1 MSVPE
6 QREAV
11 VVDIESRRK
20 RPDDRVH
27 VTQRQLADRALW
39 LARRAGRWS
48 VRRLVRLPR
57 GILYEVKYTWRG
69 FTIVFAVW
77 KDWVTLA
84 RLTALIDEEA
94 SFASKNGLAFN
105 TRKRRQRD
113 QDVKRNSLVTS
124 IVVTAFVAA
133 VGVLTFLYGEY
144 VAWGVLLSTI
154 LLFDG
159 IGHVKEPE
167 PVNPERPITPLEP
180 GVSIRKLQASVQDVL
195 GKAKPPVRLTFH
207 GQRWLPHGVELDV
220 HTADRITDD
229 HLTRLE
235 RHLQAGEGMITLVN
249 DKKNAA
255 APILRLFWV
264 DPLAGK
270 VTPTRREP
278 FSLTCTEPFELTR
291 MDDGTRG
298 RILFL
303 GNHVFV
309 VGRSG
314 SGKSSGLWTIL
325 DHLVDCR
332 DAEVDGI
339 DLTNGPVFG
348 AYRRVMRRVAYSS
361 SDAHVIL
368 DEAIDLAYERNARLN
383 AGMDADEDGLA
394 DENFVV
400 GDSPSD
406 RARFVIIDEY
416 STLAQDDDLRAKAHR
431 LLEVGRK
438 ARVHAILSS
447 PSPDKRSN
455 KSTAPVVQTMVKI
468 VFGIPFAQITNVL
481 GPGSVDEGWRPD
493 RFVPSSIDDPH
504 DSGKAYV
511 QSGDHGRPVVQ
522 RFDRLEPEEIRERN
536 RARRQALKDKIK
548 NTALVPVLRLLVD
561 AFEGANWPSRL
572 STDAIL
578 KSDTSG
584 RWTAKGIHAALRE
597 IPGCTLEAKP
607 MQIGERN
614 LRGFAREDLEAHV
627 SRD

>member
-1 MSVPE
+1 MNVPE

-11 VVDIESRRK
+11 VVDLDSKRRG
-20 RPDDRVH
+20 RDDRPS
-27 VTQRQLADRALW
+27 VTQRQIADRALW

-48 VRRLVRLPR
+48 VRKVIRLPR
-57 GILYEVKYTWRG
+57 GILYEIRYTWRG

-77 KDWVTLA
+77 KSWVTVA
-84 RLTALIDEEA
+84 HRTALLDEEA
-94 SFASKNGLAFN
+94 AFARKNGLAFN
-105 TRKRRQRD
+105 TRQRRQRD
-113 QDVKRNSLVTS
+113 QDVKRNSLVTL
-124 IVVTAFVAA
+124 IVVAAFVVG
-133 VGVLTFLYGEY
+133 VGVLTFLYGKY
-144 VAWGVLLSTI
+144 VVWGVLLSTI

-180 GVSIRKLQASVQDVL
+180 GVSIRKLQESIKDIL
-195 GKAKPPVRLTFH
+195 WMAKPPVRLTFH

-220 HTADRITDD
+220 HTAERITDD

-255 APILRLFWV
+255 APTLRLFWI
-264 DPLAGK
+264 DPLLGK
-270 VTPTRREP
+270 VTPPRREP

-314 SGKSSGLWTIL
+314 SGKSSGLWTII

-368 DEAIDLAYERNARLN
+368 DEAIDLALERNARLN

-400 GDSPSD
+400 GDAASD
-406 RARFVIIDEY
+406 RARFIVIDEY

-431 LLEVGRK
+431 LLEIGRK

-493 RFVPSSIDDPH
+493 RFMPSSIDSPH

-536 RARRQALKDKIK
+536 RVRRQALRDRI
-548 NTALVPVLRLLVD
+548 VLPPAVKLLRD
-561 AFEGANWPSRL
+561 AFTRAGDPPQLATADVLADESARGWSAERL
-572 STDAIL
+572 AD
-578 KSDTSG
+578 
-584 RWTAKGIHAALRE
+584 ALRPDLAPKLVRLDGGDRVARGYQLSDLMTYIE
-597 IPGCTLEAKP
+597 S
-607 MQIGERN
+607 
-614 LRGFAREDLEAHV
+614 LRP
-627 SRD
+627 